1 VEEINANKLTVI
13 DFQQTKFAQKIYAI
27 VTENRQANDRRH
39 RREKLRFLTLISLFY
54 LLTKNFA
61 I

>member
-1 VEEINANKLTVI
+1 VEEINANKLTAI
-13 DFQQTKFAQKIYAI
+13 DFPEVNFLQKIYAN

-39 RREKLRFLTLISLFY
+39 RREKFRFLTLISLFY